1 MRALRALSLIVAGV
15 FVASCS
21 HPRSGAASGSPRGG
35 GGSGGGGVT
44 TAGDGGAPPG
54 TDGGAGGSTAPPPP
68 TTTYDTIDDLEDGD
82 GRIIAAAGH
91 QGPWHT
97 FNSSNG
103 GNQTPPFGGT
113 FVPEAG
119 GAEGSMYAVHTV
131 GDGYSYAGVGF
142 DLDNATTQ
150 EESPQSQSFDA
161 SAWDGIVFWAK
172 GTAKLRIEFSMKS
185 FVPRDRGGS
194 CDTNCWDVYGNAT
207 VAGQLTAD
215 WKQYKIPFGGMQ
227 RESGGT
233 SPPFD
238 PSQLMDVS
246 FKHTGQNDHFDFWID
261 KVQLYKDPPAGGG
274 GTGTG
279 GTAGGGGAC
288 NLPAPRNG
296 TGSYTTYWFG
306 QGSFMDGDG
315 YRTACGYFGH
325 EPTKGDGTTDTVENI
340 ANPGFFAAVPSASS
354 SNFDTAMYCGACAEV
369 SGGGHTAVVTII
381 DACPRDTNAPCANN
395 PNGHLDLSLPAMN
408 ALGYGTG
415 YPMGTTWRFVPCP
428 VTGSVVVRI
437 KPGNPNQVYIENEV
451 LPIQSVTVNGAQA
464 TRLSYG
470 AWQLPGNAAGQ
481 TLTLTDSGGS
491 TITVQVIG
499 SEGQN
504 QSTGQQFPQCTP

>member
-1 MRALRALSLIVAGV
+1 LRAPSLLIAAV
-15 FVASCS
+15 FVASCNHPSTLSSGS
-21 HPRSGAASGSPRGG
+21 HGGKGGAAGADVTTGPDGSAPPGADGG
-35 GGSGGGGVT
+35 GGTT
-44 TAGDGGAPPG
+44 TA
-54 TDGGAGGSTAPPPP
+54 PPP

-82 GRIIAAAGH
+82 GRIIDASGH

-103 GNQTPPFGGT
+103 GDQTPPFGGT
-113 FVPEAG
+113 FLPEMG
-119 GAEGSMYAVHTV
+119 GAEGSQFAVHTI

-142 DLDNATTQ
+142 DLNNATMQ

-161 SAWDGIVFWAK
+161 SAWDGIVFEAK
-172 GTAKLRIEFSMKS
+172 GTAKLRVEFSMKS
-185 FVPRDRGGS
+185 FVPTDRGGS
-194 CDTNCWDVYGNAT
+194 CNANCWDVYGNAT
-207 VAGQLTAD
+207 AAAQLTAD
-215 WKQYKIPFGGMQ
+215 WQQYKVPFAGMQ
-227 RESGGT
+227 RESGST

-238 PSQLMDVS
+238 PSQIMDIS

-261 KVQLYKDPPAGGG
+261 NVRFYKDPPAGT

-279 GTAGGGGAC
+279 AGGGGGSAGAC
-288 NLPAPRNG
+288 NLPPARDG

-306 QGSFMDGDG
+306 QGSFMDGSG
-315 YRTACGYFGH
+315 YRTACGYFGQ
-325 EPTKGDGTTDTVENI
+325 EMTPGDGTTDTVQNI

-369 SGGGHTAVVTII
+369 SGNAHTAVVTII

-437 KPGNPNQVYIENEV
+437 KPGNSNQVYIENEV

-481 TLTLTDSGGS
+481 TLTLTDSGGQV
-491 TITVQVIG
+491 ITVQVTG